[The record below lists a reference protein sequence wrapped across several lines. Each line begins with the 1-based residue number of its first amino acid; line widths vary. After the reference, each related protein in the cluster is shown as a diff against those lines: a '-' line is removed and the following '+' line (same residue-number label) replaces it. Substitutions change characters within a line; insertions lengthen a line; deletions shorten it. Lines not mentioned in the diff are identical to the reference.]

1 MYEATGEQGYKEF
14 VISQLSSW
22 KNPEGSFACLPEQDY
37 LAYFFAL
44 EQTGEEEYRNKIE
57 AIMLSSKWTL
67 ELMPF
72 VAKYETNYRRKE
84 HYCEIAAMF
93 RKNHSFTG
101 KELVA
106 LIETIGQMSE
116 EIYEYYR
123 ELRDLFQ
130 AVMKEKLKKL
140 QDSSERL
147 ELGYSI
153 LRACNLGVLQTEKY
167 MDFGELAW
175 KMIAGNNKGRCAG
188 LQEMFQAQH
197 IIQTKQEV

>member
-14 VISQLSSW
+14 VISQLSRW
-22 KNPEGSFACLPEQDY
+22 KNKEESFGGLPKQDY

-44 EQTGEEEYRNKIE
+44 EQTGKEEYRNKIE
-57 AIMLSSKWTL
+57 AIMQSSKWTF

-72 VAKYETNYRRKE
+72 VTKYETNFRRKE
-84 HYCEIAAMF
+84 HYCEIVAMF

-101 KELVA
+101 KELVT

-130 AVMKEKLKKL
+130 AVVKEKLREP
-140 QDSSERL
+140 QDLTERL

-153 LRACNLGVLQTEKY
+153 LRACNLGVLQMEKY
-167 MDFGELAW
+167 IDFGDMAW
-175 KMIAGNNKGRCAG
+175 KMIAGNNKDRCAG